1 MTVDIPGP
9 RDFEV
14 PHHPEASALA
24 RTRTRAAL
32 EQWGVDGETTHH
44 AVLVVSELVANAVCH
59 AKPQVTVEVGHEW
72 TASGPVVRITVAD
85 GGPLE
90 CPVVPPEGDLD
101 ERGRGLRIVEA
112 ICDETGVGCSDGRH
126 VRWAVVPET

>member
-32 EQWGVDGETTHH
+32 EQWGVSGEAMHH

-59 AKPQVTVEVGHEW
+59 AKPQVTVRVGRELSE
-72 TASGPVVRITVAD
+72 AGPVVRITVVD

-90 CPVVPPEGDLD
+90 CPGIFPGGDLD

-112 ICDETGVGCSDGRH
+112 ICDETGVRRADGRH
-126 VRWAVVPET
+126 ARWAVVPEI

>member
-1 MTVDIPGP
+1 MDIPGP

-32 EQWGVDGETTHH
+32 AQWGVNGETAHH

-59 AKPQVTVEVGHEW
+59 AKPQVTVRVGCEW
-72 TASGPVVRITVAD
+72 SAAGAAVRITVVD

-90 CPVVPPEGDLD
+90 CPVVLPDEDLP

-112 ICDETGVGCSDGRH
+112 ICDETGVRQAGGRH
-126 VRWAVVPET
+126 VRWAVVAEA